1 METAENLCLGFGW
14 RGKRNFAKVSAFM
27 FVGFSNREA
36 IYDVFAFIINV
47 QQQLIVT
54 DILLIRVASDDKI
67 SKPTE

>member
-1 METAENLCLGFGW
+1 MRFGFQTAFI
-14 RGKRNFAKVSAFM
+14 